1 MVLTW
6 VLAESC
12 MSAGP
17 KSVAPVSR
25 PETVMIALCIR
36 CSMKG
41 RARTMRTSLSRPLYT
56 VSVMT
61 VLSLLGPTHARA
73 FVYHCLSE
81 ASGVSDIMSVVG
93 FFIKAELST

>member
-25 PETVMIALCIR
+25 PETAMTTECIR
-36 CSMKG
+36 CSING
-41 RARTMRTSLSRPLYT
+41 RATTMR
-56 VSVMT
+56 
-61 VLSLLGPTHARA
+61 
-73 FVYHCLSE
+73 
-81 ASGVSDIMSVVG
+81 MSVS
-93 FFIKAELST
+93 ISA